1 MSKMNPISN
10 YTAVLLR
17 AHATLAAAATSN
29 STSVDLAT
37 GGGVAFFVN
46 MSSIGTG
53 GSITYTVQ
61 HSEDNSTFTAET
73 ADAGNNTTAS
83 VAATGLAQI
92 SVPNPRAGKR
102 YYRLSALGV
111 TDTTTFSVIAI
122 KGPNRTVSAG

>member
-10 YTAVLLR
+10 YTPALLR

-46 MSSIGTG
+46 MSSVGTG

-61 HSEDNSTFTAET
+61 YSTNDSSFTAEESG
-73 ADAGNNTTAS
+73 AGNGTTAS
-83 VAATGLAQI
+83 IAATGLTQI
-92 SVPNPRAGKR
+92 SVPNPRAR

-111 TDTTTFSVIAI
+111 TDTTTFSVISI